1 MREIKFRI
9 RNLKESCVDHIWG
22 DPEDIYIRA
31 SDGKAVYFDGF
42 ANCMLEYDEPQNIA
56 IEQYTGLKD
65 KNGKEIY
72 EGDRVKWDKY
82 NREYTVDYENGAF
95 WIDSHNGDL
104 DVHTFSID
112 VHANHIKIIG
122 NIHEETKHEQ

>member
-1 MREIKFRI
+1 MMREIKFRVWDKRFNRYAI
-9 RNLKESCVDHIWG
+9 A
-22 DPEDIYIRA
+22 EDIR
-31 SDGKAVYFDGF
+31 
-42 ANCMLEYDEPQNIA
+42 LNIA
-56 IEQYTGLKD
+56 TGETHGKYSGGNCNDWILEQYTGLQD